1 MLASNAHLA
10 FTSRKGRLTGISAA
24 AIRGDGDVNNHTFLA
39 RADHLGRRA
48 RRHIEGRGKTGG
60 KNSVPQSEVVMDKT
74 PGSHIK
80 TLAISSSNSR
90 I

>member
-24 AIRGDGDVNNHTFLA
+24 ANRADINNHAFLA

-60 KNSVPQSEVVMDKT
+60 KNSVPQSEVVMDKA

>member
-24 AIRGDGDVNNHTFLA
+24 ANRGDVNNHTFLA

>member
-24 AIRGDGDVNNHTFLA
+24 ANRADINNHTFLA